1 MQIISNTT
9 NFQIDEPTAV
19 VLGKFDGVHIGH
31 QLLIERLQ
39 THKEKGLKTVIF
51 TFDKSPASLFI
62 HDGDTYRELCTS
74 EEKRRIFE
82 KLSVDV
88 LLEFPMNMD
97 TASMPAE
104 EFVTE
109 ILQKKLN
116 CNILIAGEDVTFG
129 YRGQGDKTLLLEYQ
143 KAGAF
148 QVEIVDK
155 LMVREILPEE
165 EDGKEISSTGIRKD
179 ISYGRVSKANALMG
193 RAYEITGEVIH
204 GNRIG
209 GQVLKMPTA
218 NVKWPEN
225 KVFPAFGVYYSE
237 VLVNGKCYKAI
248 TNVGF
253 KPTIPDRDTREVLA
267 ETYLYDFAGDL
278 YGSQITVRFYDYVR
292 PEQKFNSLEE
302 LKAQLGKD
310 LAAGEAYWGNI
321 PRF

>member
-31 QLLIERLQ
+31 QVLIERLQ
-39 THKEKGLKTVIF
+39 EQKEKGLKTVIF

-62 HDGDTYRELCTS
+62 HDGDTYRELYTL

-82 KLSVDV
+82 ALSVDV

-97 TASMPAE
+97 TASIPAD

-116 CNILIAGEDVTFG
+116 CNMLIAGEDVTFG
-129 YRGQGDKTLLLEYQ
+129 YRGQGDKNLLLEYQ

-155 LMVREILPEE
+155 LMIREIFPEE
-165 EDGKEISSTGIRKD
+165 EEGKEISSTGIRKD
-179 ISYGRVSKANALMG
+179 ISSGKLAKANTLMG

-209 GQVLKMPTA
+209 GDVLKMPTA

-225 KVFPAFGVYYSE
+225 KVFPAFGVYYSI
-237 VLVNGKCYKAI
+237 VMINGKCYNAI
-248 TNVGF
+248 TNVGY
-253 KPTIPDRDTREVLA
+253 KPTIPDSDTREVLA
-267 ETYLYDFAGDL
+267 ETYLYGFMGDL

-310 LAAGEAYWGNI
+310 LKAGEAYWGNI